1 MMIRLALC
9 AVVVLGCGYV
19 GFSYAARIMTRAA
32 QIREAEGVL
41 CRLIFH
47 VGFLSVPFARAL
59 CLAAKQPGEVCA
71 MLCTTGTLL
80 MQDPGR
86 SPEDAFGAAIAR
98 CGRNFCLQDAEIDAL
113 RELMRYAGR
122 GDREN
127 MQSSIRFTRAKLQ
140 LIREEA
146 EAQYHRDGRLYR
158 GLGFLSGML
167 IVILL
172 L

>member
-1 MMIRLALC
+1 MMIRLVLC

-41 CRLIFH
+41 CRLICH

-98 CGRNFCLQDAEIDAL
+98 CGRNFCLQGAEIDAL